1 MIGSLG
7 GYVHPGIQ
15 HGLPDPLGA
24 TVRDGGTNFAV
35 WAPDAIRVELCLI
48 DEDGGH
54 WNFDLPGFT
63 KGVFHGFLPEVGHGQ
78 RYGYRVHGE
87 WAPEKGMRF
96 NPAKLLLD
104 PYAKAVTGEL
114 QLHDAIYGHR
124 GHDDLLFNDLDSRPY
139 VPLGLVVDEY
149 YDWEDDQRPNIPPEK
164 TIIYEAHVSG
174 LTGQHP
180 SIPEEQRGKFAGI
193 GNPVVIDYLKDLGVT
208 TIELLP
214 CQQFVS
220 ESFLLAQ
227 NRENYWGYNTLAF
240 FAPHGPYSS
249 SGTRGEQ
256 VREFKDMVKALH
268 RAGLEVILDVVYN
281 HTPEGNEFGP
291 TLSLRGFDNK
301 GYYHLTDEPRH
312 YMNFTGCGNSVRA
325 SSRQALRL
333 IMDSLR
339 YWVQEMHVDGFR
351 FDLATELTRNSH
363 RDVDLE
369 GGFLTAIAQDPVLRN
384 VKLIAEPWDIGHN
397 GYQVGSFP
405 APWSEW
411 NDQFRDTTRDF
422 WRGLSGGVSELGWR
436 ITGSGDI
443 YWDQMNGPRASINFV
458 TAHDGFTLH
467 DLVSYNDKH
476 NLANGE
482 NNSDG
487 ADSNRSWNCGVEG
500 TTDDPQILAL
510 RRRQMR
516 NIMSTLL
523 LSAGTPMI
531 LGGDEV
537 ARSQDGN
544 NNAYCQNNE
553 LSWQDWI
560 FAPWQQDM
568 YDFTRHVIRIRQ
580 EHRVFQRNGYLTGEH
595 VDFVNVPDIAWFK
608 ADGTLFET
616 EDWESFETRAIGI
629 YLAGA
634 VRSLTSHDLID
645 NGFYWFLNSSAQPV
659 DVVLPNGDYAAEYLL
674 RFNTAD
680 DSNWQGEQTVA
691 AGSTVTLLPWSSA
704 LWMVARRD

>member
-1 MIGSLG
+1 MRGLRG
-7 GYVHPGIQ
+7 QFVNPGIQ
-15 HGLPDPLGA
+15 PGAPDPLGA

-48 DEDGGH
+48 NEDGGY

-63 KGVFHGFLPEVGHGQ
+63 KGVFHGFLHDVGHGQ

-104 PYAKAVTGEL
+104 PYARAVTGDL
-114 QLHDAIYGHR
+114 VLHDAIYGHR

-139 VPLGLVVDEY
+139 VPHGIVIDEY
-149 YDWEDDQRPNIPPEK
+149 YDWEDDQRPNIPAEK

-180 SIPEEQRGKFAGI
+180 SIPEEQRGTYAGI
-193 GNPVVIDYLKDLGVT
+193 AHPVVIDYLKDLGVT
-208 TIELLP
+208 TVELLP

-220 ESFLLAQ
+220 EPFLLSQ

-240 FAPHGPYSS
+240 FAPHAQYSS
-249 SGTRGEQ
+249 SGTHGQQ
-256 VREFKDMVKALH
+256 VREFKDMVKAMH

-301 GYYHLTDEPRH
+301 GYYHLNDEPRH
-312 YMNFTGCGNSVRA
+312 YMNFTGCGNSVRG

-339 YWVQEMHVDGFR
+339 YWVEEMHVDGFR
-351 FDLATELTRNSH
+351 FDLATELTRNSN

-369 GGFLTAIAQDPVLRN
+369 GAFITAIAQDPVLRN

-397 GYQVGSFP
+397 GYQVGAFP

-422 WRGLSGGVSELGWR
+422 WRGLSGGVAELGWR
-436 ITGSGDI
+436 ITGSGDL

-487 ADSNRSWNCGVEG
+487 SDSNRSWNCGVEG
-500 TTDDPQILAL
+500 KTDDPQILAL

-595 VDFVNVPDIAWFK
+595 VDFVNVPDLAWFR

-616 EDWESFETRAIGI
+616 QDWESFDTRSIGI

-634 VRSLTSHDLID
+634 VRSLTSHDLVD
-645 NGFYWFLNSSAQPV
+645 NGFYWFLNSSGESV
-659 DVVLPNGDYAAEYLL
+659 DVALPNGDYAAEYLL

-680 DSNWQGEQTVA
+680 ESNWQAEQTIS
-691 AGSTVTLLPWSSA
+691 AGSKVTLLPWSSA
-704 LWMVARRD
+704 LWMVTRRD